1 MPLDLSEEY
10 NLVKKKV
17 ESTKKYKEIKKDI
30 DSLKKESKKKY
41 QDQKQ
46 LFKEQLSDYQEKK
59 LKYQKQIKTQFDELL
74 DLKFISD
81 LNTKTTTGKYVKQ
94 AFVEALVK
102 LQPKVQEIVANMAT
116 KAIGC
121 SQDQTFVGNQTFYI
135 KLSSFDLFGVLKL
148 DPDTNEGKITYEANP
163 LLYSVTPFTMNKEL
177 YKRIQNPVQ
186 PFSDPSV
193 AGVPYRGKSGQELFD
208 FSYVTSY
215 VDSFGNTVFGDF
227 LKIDLKNR
235 VDNKVDGF
243 IKDYYGS
250 IDVLDLKNF
259 FKNLMDVI
267 YGLFTTGSS
276 PGGGNL
282 TQGSY
287 KAIES
292 RLKFLT
298 IIKRLLGVCNDAYSN
313 EISVSGIAKVSELEE
328 IDESYFEFSNVDLN
342 YIYQTLS
349 DIQLG
354 VYEFVDCDISKVTIN
369 KPEVIEAI
377 NNLNFIDGSNNANT
391 INDATN
397 LTDVPEDD
405 GNKLIKDFSFLKEFP
420 RALVTTVLSPKTVLP
435 LMIMGKSLGKP
446 YVDQINGS
454 LDFLIQLKKYSWL
467 LVGELVTEFITILYR
482 LIKQDLLTLVQSI
495 ETEINKELKKKEY
508 ERILIYIALLY
519 KTTNLFLDYKKC
531 RNVVDDLLAIVGLVS
546 KLFKSRG
553 KKIPFALLVTSRLLR
568 GFSSN
573 RAFLRAIEKFDELG
587 IPTGPMPDGSP
598 NLYLASVQA
607 IIEAFDE
614 EKNENE
620 KVQVAIEPLT
630 VLPIGFTTPSV
641 MFGKST

>member
-30 DSLKKESKKKY
+30 DFLKKENKKKY
-41 QDQKQ
+41 QDQKD
-46 LFKEQLSDYQEKK
+46 FVKKQLSDFQDEKR
-59 LKYQKQIKTQFDELL
+59 KYQKQIKTQFDELL

-81 LNTKTTTGKYVKQ
+81 INTKSKTGKYVKQ
-94 AFVEALVK
+94 AFVEALVQI
-102 LQPKVQEIVANMAT
+102 QPKIQEIVANLAT

-135 KLSSFDLFGVLKL
+135 KIKSFDLFGILKL
-148 DPDTNEGKITYEANP
+148 DPETNEGKITYEASP
-163 LLYSVTPFTMNKEL
+163 LLYSSTPFTMNKEL
-177 YKRIQNPVQ
+177 YKRIQNPLQ
-186 PFSDPSV
+186 LFSDPSV
-193 AGVPYRGKSGQELFD
+193 AGSSYRGKSGQELFD

-215 VDSFGNTVFGDF
+215 VDPLGNTVVGDF
-227 LKIDLKNR
+227 LKVDLKNR

-250 IDVLDLKNF
+250 IDVIDFKNF
-259 FKNLMDVI
+259 FKNLFDI
-267 YGLFTTGSS
+267 IFGLFSNGT
-276 PGGGNL
+276 PGEAGKLKQGN
-282 TQGSY
+282 Y
-287 KAIES
+287 KAIEG

-313 EISVSGIAKVSELEE
+313 EISVSGIAKVSEIED
-328 IDESYFEFSNVDLN
+328 IDESYFEFSNVDLT

-369 KPEVIEAI
+369 QLDVIEAI
-377 NNLNFIDGSNNANT
+377 NNLNFVDGANNANT
-391 INDATN
+391 INDAVN
-397 LTDVPEDD
+397 LTDVTEDD
-405 GNKLIKDFSFLKEFP
+405 SNQLIKDFSFLKEFP
-420 RALVTTVLSPKTVLP
+420 RALVTAILSPKTILP

-467 LVGELVTEFITILYR
+467 LVSDVVTEFITILYK
-482 LIKQDLLTLVQSI
+482 LIKQDLLILVRSI

-546 KLFKSRG
+546 KLYKSRA

-573 RAFLRAIEKFDELG
+573 RAFLRAIEKFDALG

-607 IIEAFDE
+607 IMEAFDE

-620 KVQVAIEPLT
+620 KVQVAVEPLE
-630 VLPIGFTTPSV
+630 VLPIGLTAPSV
-641 MFGKST
+641 IFGKST

>member
-17 ESTKKYKEIKKDI
+17 ESTKKFKEIKKDV
-30 DSLKKESKKKY
+30 DTLKKENKKKY

-46 LFKEQLSDYQEKK
+46 FVKEQLSDYQEKK
-59 LKYQKQIKTQFDELL
+59 RKYQKQTKTQFDELL

-81 LNTKTTTGKYVKQ
+81 INTKTTTGKYVKQ
-94 AFVEALVK
+94 AFVEALIK
-102 LQPKVQEIVANMAT
+102 IQPKIQEIVANLAT

-121 SQDQTFVGNQTFYI
+121 SQNQTYVGNQTFYI
-135 KLSSFDLFGVLKL
+135 KIKSFDIFGVLKL
-148 DPDTNEGKITYEANP
+148 DPDTNEGKITYEAQP
-163 LLYSVTPFTMNKEL
+163 LLYSTTPFTMNKEL
-177 YKRIQNPVQ
+177 YNRIQNPIQ

-215 VDSFGNTVFGDF
+215 VDPLGNTVAGDF
-227 LKIDLKNR
+227 LKVDLKNR

-250 IDVLDLKNF
+250 IDVIDFKNF
-259 FKNLMDVI
+259 FKNLFDII
-267 YGLFTTGSS
+267 YGLFTNGTST
-276 PGGGNL
+276 GGGNL

-287 KAIES
+287 NAIDI

-298 IIKRLLGVCNDAYSN
+298 IVKRLLGVCNDAYSN

-328 IDESYFEFSNVDLN
+328 IDDSYFEFSNVDIS
-342 YIYQTLS
+342 YIEQTLS

-354 VYEFVDCDISKVTIN
+354 VYEFVDCDTSKITIN
-369 KPEVIEAI
+369 QLDVIEAI
-377 NNLNFIDGSNNANT
+377 NSLNFVDGSNNANA

-397 LTDVPEDD
+397 LTDVTEDE

-420 RALVTTVLSPKTVLP
+420 RALVTTILSPKTVLP

-467 LVGELVTEFITILYR
+467 LIGDVVTEFITILYKF
-482 LIKQDLLTLVQSI
+482 IKKDLLLLVQSI
-495 ETEINKELKKKEY
+495 EKEVNKELKKKEY
-508 ERILIYIALLY
+508 ERILIYIALIY
-519 KTTNLFLDYKKC
+519 KTANLFFDYKKC
-531 RNVVDDLLAIVGLVS
+531 KNVVDDLLAIVGLVS
-546 KLFKSRG
+546 KLYKSRA

-630 VLPIGFTTPSV
+630 VLPIGITTPSV

>member
-30 DSLKKESKKKY
+30 DFLKKENKKKY
-41 QDQKQ
+41 QDQKD
-46 LFKEQLSDYQEKK
+46 FVKKQLSDFQDEKR
-59 LKYQKQIKTQFDELL
+59 KYQKQIKTQFDELL

-81 LNTKTTTGKYVKQ
+81 INTKSKTGKYVKQ
-94 AFVEALVK
+94 AFVEALVQI
-102 LQPKVQEIVANMAT
+102 QPKIQEIVANLAT

-135 KLSSFDLFGVLKL
+135 KIKSFDLFGILKL
-148 DPDTNEGKITYEANP
+148 DPETNEGKITYEASP
-163 LLYSVTPFTMNKEL
+163 LLYSSTPFTMNKEL
-177 YKRIQNPVQ
+177 YKRIQNPLQ
-186 PFSDPSV
+186 LFSDPSV
-193 AGVPYRGKSGQELFD
+193 AGSSYRGKSGQELFD

-215 VDSFGNTVFGDF
+215 VDPLGNTVVGDF
-227 LKIDLKNR
+227 LKVDLKNR

-250 IDVLDLKNF
+250 IDVIDFKNF
-259 FKNLMDVI
+259 FKNLFDI
-267 YGLFTTGSS
+267 IFGLFSNGT
-276 PGGGNL
+276 PGEAGKLKQGN
-282 TQGSY
+282 Y
-287 KAIES
+287 KAIEG

-313 EISVSGIAKVSELEE
+313 EISVSGIAKVSEIED
-328 IDESYFEFSNVDLN
+328 IDESYFEFSNVDLT

-369 KPEVIEAI
+369 QLDVIEAI
-377 NNLNFIDGSNNANT
+377 NNLNFVDGANNANT
-391 INDATN
+391 INDAVN
-397 LTDVPEDD
+397 LTDVTEDD
-405 GNKLIKDFSFLKEFP
+405 SNQLIKDFSFLKEFP
-420 RALVTTVLSPKTVLP
+420 RALVTAILSPKTILP

-467 LVGELVTEFITILYR
+467 LVSDVVTEFITILYK
-482 LIKQDLLTLVQSI
+482 LIKQDLLILVRSI

-546 KLFKSRG
+546 KLYKSRA

-573 RAFLRAIEKFDELG
+573 RAFLRAIEKFDALG

-607 IIEAFDE
+607 IMEAFDE

-620 KVQVAIEPLT
+620 KVQVAVEPLK
-630 VLPIGFTTPSV
+630 VLPIGLTTPSV
-641 MFGKST
+641 IFGKST